1 MGIKIVRTP
10 SETPNITNVDD
21 IIPFRYAYGN
31 QNGYVI
37 GRGSQLDG
45 SYESGE
51 FTVGSGRAV
60 IQGVEVDIDAN
71 GISTILDTAS
81 ETRYFKIYLKV
92 NLANDVAVLESYYS
106 TVSYDE
112 ITDPTSSD
120 LLSSGDAYL
129 LLYTLKLN
137 GTTQVEK
144 NKVVKSIEYINKN
157 TTIENAN
164 KVRNVDFSDD
174 NVSQFGDYI
183 VSKKR
188 LLWSGDFSFGSSN
201 KNFTE
206 LSASDIIGK
215 NIEVI
220 GRQLTYAG
228 AIGRFD
234 WVVQNFPN
242 GSEYIYSDSFI
253 NTAAKHL
260 TTIRASMLVSSQSGV
275 RFNSA
280 TRTHDLNSG
289 DAQSASEAI
298 FHIYKIYEIIE

>member
-71 GISTILDTAS
+71 GISTTLGTAS

-106 TVSYDE
+106 TVSYNE

-120 LLSSGDAYL
+120 LISGGDAYL
-129 LLYTLKLN
+129 LLYTLQLS

-144 NKVVKSIEYINKN
+144 EKIVKQIEYISFNN
-157 TTIENAN
+157 
-164 KVRNVDFSDD
+164 DD
-174 NVSQFGDYI
+174 YV
-183 VSKKR
+183 VSKKK
-188 LLWSGDFSFGSSN
+188 LLWSGRVNIGSKTETIKITDIDRSTFIQKTIEIVVEQGSNGTRFYKFKFGEN
-201 KNFTE
+201 GFFNFT
-206 LSASDIIGK
+206 D
-215 NIEVI
+215 EVRL
-220 GRQLTYAG
+220 GGTSNLTLVLYQTNFG
-228 AIGRFD
+228 ISYINNNWCISGQSYSRTC
-234 WVVQNFPN
+234 VLQNMN
-242 GSEYIYSDSFI
+242 TNDSFV
-253 NTAAKHL
+253 NTYV
-260 TTIRASMLVSSQSGV
+260 T
-275 RFNSA
+275 
-280 TRTHDLNSG
+280 
-289 DAQSASEAI
+289 
-298 FHIYKIYEIIE
+298 KIYEIIE

>member
-71 GISTILDTAS
+71 GISTTLDTAS

-92 NLANDVAVLESYYS
+92 NLVNEVAELESYYS

-120 LLSSGDAYL
+120 LISGGDAYL
-129 LLYTLKLN
+129 LLYTLQLS
-137 GTTQVEK
+137 GTTQVAK
-144 NKVVKSIEYINKN
+144 TKIVKSITYRDAETINGVSI
-157 TTIENAN
+157 TQ
-164 KVRNVDFSDD
+164 D
-174 NVSQFGDYI
+174 NNGVLHTGEEI
-183 VSKKR
+183 ICKKK
-188 LLWSGDFSFGSSN
+188 LLWSGNIDFTG
-201 KNFTE
+201 TR
-206 LSASDIIGK
+206 DI
-215 NIEVI
+215 
-220 GRQLTYAG
+220 Q
-228 AIGRFD
+228 
-234 WVVQNFPN
+234 FPN
-242 GSEYIYSDSFI
+242 AIELRGKTLEVVFRCYTNYWGYNHSTITTLTNTNMQQGLFYYHTSQNEILLRIAIYENYIRFSTEGAQF
-253 NTAAKHL
+253 
-260 TTIRASMLVSSQSGV
+260 GV
-275 RFNSA
+275 
-280 TRTHDLNSG
+280 T
-289 DAQSASEAI
+289 
-298 FHIYKIYEIIE
+298 KIYEIIE